1 MHAGTTGDTFLWEN
15 LVDTLFVLCYHCYLL
30 YGLLRRMEASGHD
43 IPVSKNSTFYSILW
57 NCILHMREYA

>member
-1 MHAGTTGDTFLWEN
+1 MHAGTTGNTFLWEN

-43 IPVSKNSTFYSILW
+43 IPVSINSTSITAYYG
-57 NCILHMREYA
+57 IVYFI